1 MAYSWLRWIGCPSG
15 PRLKSVAAPAADH
28 ILQPVGAARAGAAD
42 GTPTMLKA
50 HGMIAMTLVT
60 CAVLPAC
67 KATDSAEAMQSPP
80 SAAIGSQGLRLPATF
95 LGNLPCSDC
104 QSVRWH
110 LDLWADQGYQLRR
123 EWVGR
128 DLDRDEVGRW
138 RVDPGRNV
146 LVLYGA
152 SEMPLQFEILAPD
165 RLRLLDTLNQSQS
178 PQELVSDG
186 TFSPAN
192 VTLTLGGEMTY
203 MADAASF
210 TECMTGRSYPI
221 AFEGDFVKLERA
233 YLAAASEPG
242 ARLYVTFDG
251 SIVDRPRMEGE
262 GTERTV
268 VVNRYINVWPD
279 QRCERAMAHAALSNT
294 YWRVVRLGDA
304 PVAAAEGRR
313 EPHLVLREAD
323 GRSSYSATVGCNQL
337 AGSYSVD
344 GRIIHFSPAATT
356 LLPCPPPLDALER
369 TLGMALSKAA
379 RWSISASTLEL
390 LDAAGQPI
398 ALFEAVYLR

>member
-1 MAYSWLRWIGCPSG
+1 
-15 PRLKSVAAPAADH
+15 VAAPATDH
-28 ILQPVGAARAGAAD
+28 ILQIVGAAGAGAAG
-42 GTPTMLKA
+42 GTAKMLKA
-50 HGMIAMTLVT
+50 HGMIAMALMV

-67 KATDSAEAMQSPP
+67 KAMDSA
-80 SAAIGSQGLRLPATF
+80 
-95 LGNLPCSDC
+95 
-104 QSVRWH
+104 
-110 LDLWADQGYQLRR
+110 
-123 EWVGR
+123 
-128 DLDRDEVGRW
+128 
-138 RVDPGRNV
+138 
-146 LVLYGA
+146 
-152 SEMPLQFEILAPD
+152 
-165 RLRLLDTLNQSQS
+165 
-178 PQELVSDG
+178 
-186 TFSPAN
+186 SPAD

-210 TECMTGRSYPI
+210 TECMTGRRYPI

-251 SIVDRPRMEGE
+251 SIVDRPRMEGA

-268 VVNRYINVWPD
+268 VVSRYINVWPD
-279 QRCERAMAHAALSNT
+279 QRCERAMAHASLSNT

-304 PVAAAEGRR
+304 PVAATEGRR

-323 GRSSYSATVGCNQL
+323 GRSSYSATAGCNQL

-344 GRIIHFSPAATT
+344 GHGIHFSPAATT

-369 TLGMALSKAA
+369 TLGLTLAKAA
-379 RWSISASTLEL
+379 RWSITASTLEL
-390 LDAAGQPI
+390 FDAAGQPI